1 LDTLTQGNLSLL
13 AVVVALL
20 PLLSFL
26 GILLIPGKV
35 TRGTAVSIGTISLS
49 FLISIFLFSK
59 VWNQDTIH
67 QQISWFT
74 IGQAELRIGIL
85 LNNLSVLMMVLVSGV
100 AVLVHVYS
108 TRYMYG
114 DSYLYR
120 YWAYLSLFC
129 FSMLGLVIVDNLF
142 LLYMFWELVGFSSY
156 LLIGFWFTKHSA
168 IQANKK
174 AFILNRLGDLGF
186 FSGLMIVYAQFG
198 TFDITLL
205 FQQGGLVINSITEH
219 GLWINGEDTMPAIWL
234 TFAGL
239 AFFLAATAKSA
250 QFPLHIWLPDA
261 MEGPTSV
268 SSLIHA
274 ATMVAAG
281 VFLLGRI
288 YPIFDS
294 TALLVI
300 ASIGAFTAFMAAT
313 IAMVQTD
320 IKRILA
326 FSTIS
331 QLGFMMI
338 AMGVG
343 AYASGIFHLSTHAFF
358 KCLLFLAAGAVIHEM
373 AHVKE
378 KYGLSFDHQNIHN
391 MGGLR
396 KKMPVTFITMMMAS
410 LALIGFPFTS
420 GFLSKDA
427 ILIQSF
433 EWSDV
438 QNIWARLIPYSAL
451 VTSWLTVFYIARLI
465 FKVFFGKFRLERLLN
480 IKPEIHEAPN
490 AMKYVL
496 VVLALFCLFPVFSLN
511 PFHYDAAWIIKGFP
525 VVGSMPKVEN
535 YHTIIP
541 LAVNVGAVALMF
553 IAYNWFAKRQN
564 APDFSRKSIFT
575 FVEKQWFFN
584 DIYHRLI
591 IPGTISFST
600 YIYGFDSIVIDGFVN
615 LFGKITV
622 FLSKVADWADRYIID
637 GLVNSLA
644 SISKTI
650 GNFTRHFQTGRLQ
663 HYLLSMVLVVLAAFI
678 IKLFFQAI

>member
-1 LDTLTQGNLSLL
+1 MDTLTQGNLSLL

-26 GILLIPGKV
+26 GILLFPGKV
-35 TRGTAVSIGTISLS
+35 TRGSVISIGTISIS
-49 FLISIFLFSK
+49 FLISVLLFSK
-59 VWNQDTIH
+59 VWNQDIIH
-67 QQISWFT
+67 EQLSWFT
-74 IGQAELRIGIL
+74 IGQTELRIGIL

-100 AVLVHVYS
+100 ALLVHIYS

-114 DSYLYR
+114 DNYLFR

-129 FSMLGLVIVDNLF
+129 FSMLGLVIVDNLL

-156 LLIGFWFTKHSA
+156 LLIGFWFTKQSA

-186 FSGLMIVYAQFG
+186 LTGLMIVYTQFR

-205 FQQGGLVINSITEH
+205 FQQGGLVINSVIEQ
-219 GLWINGEDTMPAIWL
+219 GLWINGEHTMSAIWL

-378 KYGLSFDHQNIHN
+378 KYDLTFDHQNINN

-396 KKMPVTFITMMMAS
+396 KKMPVTFITMLMAS

-433 EWSDV
+433 EWSAV
-438 QNIWARLIPYSAL
+438 QHIWASIIPYSAL
-451 VTSWLTVFYIARLI
+451 ITSWLTVFYIARLI
-465 FKVFFGKFRLERLLN
+465 FKVFFGEFRLERLLN
-480 IKPEIHEAPN
+480 VKPEIHEAPS

-496 VVLALFCLFPVFSLN
+496 IVLALFCLFPVFSLN
-511 PFHYDAAWIIKGFP
+511 PFHYDAAWIVNGFHAISAIP
-525 VVGSMPKVEN
+525 RVNSF
-535 YHTIIP
+535 HTIIP
-541 LAVNVGAVALMF
+541 LVVNSGAILIIL
-553 IAYNWFAKRQN
+553 IAYNWFVKRKN
-564 APDFSRKSIFT
+564 APDFSQKPVFI
-575 FVEKQWFFN
+575 FVERQWFLN
-584 DIYHRLI
+584 HVYHRLI
-591 IPGTISFST
+591 IPGAVSFST
-600 YIYGFDSIVIDGFVN
+600 YIYSFDSIIIDGFVN

-622 FLSKVADWADRYIID
+622 FFSKIADWVDRYLID
-637 GLVNSLA
+637 GVVNAFA

-650 GNFTRHFQTGRLQ
+650 GNFTRQFQTGRLQ
-663 HYLLSMVLVVLAAFI
+663 HYLLSMVLAVLAVFI